1 MFRAL
6 KVNNHSKD
14 SPMTY
19 NASSEYNKKIKH
31 YTEELGRKNKLHH
44 TISKYRLLLV
54 VITIISSQQ
63 FYSNNQYYLVL
74 FSLFSASVM
83 FLIFICKHVVIERE
97 ISLLER
103 LITINNNG
111 VKRTNGHWSTL
122 PDNGS
127 EFIDDEHAF
136 SQDLDVFGNSSI
148 FQRINTAHTCFGR
161 KKLASKLCNPYISP
175 LGIHETQ
182 HSVLELA
189 TDIEFRQSIES
200 ATLNIDCRD
209 IERTIEWFNR
219 TEDAYTIPNIKTIIH
234 TLPIISFIVSCV
246 EITFYHTFFIPVF
259 LYSAQAFYA
268 FINHKRNK
276 ALFNAFDNNKNSL
289 KEYAD
294 VLKIIEDQNFTTR
307 LLTTLQGSMT
317 KDGRTLPSA
326 SLYTLNGILNSAGL
340 RHNKLVHLFVNII
353 LLWDC
358 RCAIR
363 AIEWKIENGASIG
376 VWFDVIGEI
385 EALASLSV
393 LAFENPSWTM
403 PTVDNSM
410 VIDAKSMKHPL
421 IHEAESIGNDFSL
434 GNEKC
439 TAIVSGSNMSG
450 KSTFLRTV
458 ATNLLLAYTG
468 APVNADSF
476 HCGKFDIVTSMRTND
491 CMNKQISTFYAEL
504 LRIKK
509 MIDVAKANKTF
520 FLIDEIFSGTN
531 SRDRLEGAFQVIK
544 ELNNYRCLGLVS
556 THDLGLC
563 ELATNHIPTAE
574 NYHFREHY
582 IDGNIHFDYKIYTGH
597 STTSNAL
604 FIMQKVGILA
614 C

>member
-1 MFRAL
+1 
-6 KVNNHSKD
+6 
-14 SPMTY
+14 MTY
-19 NASSEYNKKIKH
+19 NASSEYKKRIKH
-31 YTEELGRKNKLHH
+31 YTEGLGRKNKLHH

-54 VITIISSQQ
+54 VLTIISSQQ

-74 FSLFSASVM
+74 FSIFTA
-83 FLIFICKHVVIERE
+83 FLIFSFFVYKHFVIERE
-97 ISLLER
+97 ISHLEK

-111 VKRTNGHWSTL
+111 IKRTNGYWNTL

-127 EFIDDEHAF
+127 EFIDDDHPF
-136 SQDLDVFGNSSI
+136 SQDLDVFGDSSI
-148 FQRINTAHTCFGR
+148 FQRINTAHTYFGR
-161 KKLASKLCNPYISP
+161 KKLASMLCNPSIST
-175 LGIHETQ
+175 LGIDENQ
-182 HSVLELA
+182 RSVLELS
-189 TDIEFRQSIES
+189 TDIEFRQSIEL
-200 ATLNIDCRD
+200 ATLKVKNIS
-209 IERTIEWFNR
+209 IKKSIEWFKHSDN
-219 TEDAYTIPNIKTIIH
+219 DLSLLKVKNIVH
-234 TLPIISFIVSCV
+234 ALPIVSLAFSCV
-246 EITFYHTFFIPVF
+246 ELIFFRTYFTPIF
-259 LYSAQAFYA
+259 LYSLQAFL
-268 FINHKRNK
+268 ILKHHKKNHN
-276 ALFNAFDNNKNSL
+276 LFNAFDNKKNSL

-326 SLYTLNGILNSAGL
+326 SLYTLNSILNSAGL

-363 AIEWKIENGASIG
+363 AIEWKIENGASIE

-410 VIDAKSMKHPL
+410 VIDAKNMKHPL
-421 IHEAESIGNDFSL
+421 IHEVESVGNDFSL

-476 HCGKFDIVTSMRTND
+476 LCGKFDIVTSMRTND
-491 CMNKQISTFYAEL
+491 CMNKHISTFYAEL

-531 SRDRLEGAFQVIK
+531 SQDRLEGAFQVIK
-544 ELNNYRCLGLVS
+544 ELNNHRCLGIVS
-556 THDLGLC
+556 THDLTLC
-563 ELATNHIPTAE
+563 ELATNEIPTAE

-604 FIMQKVGILA
+604 FIMQKIGIPT